1 MHCGCWVAGN
11 TGGLVHGGRSE
22 RVLQA
27 MLPEQADIQASMA
40 AWRQEILTDLGGDA
54 ETSRVQRDLLDTYL
68 QVSALVTFLGT
79 HVVAQGPLTPRGK
92 TAARFNAFLA
102 AADRQQRLA
111 QALGLERRSKTV
123 PTLSDY
129 MARRPGGDAA

>member
-1 MHCGCWVAGN
+1 
-11 TGGLVHGGRSE
+11 VHGGRSE

-27 MLPEQADIQASMA
+27 LLPEQADIQAAMA
-40 AWRQEILTDLGGDA
+40 AWRQEILTDLGGA

-68 QVSALVTFLGT
+68 QVSALVSFLGA

-129 MARRPGGDAA
+129 MARRSGGDPA